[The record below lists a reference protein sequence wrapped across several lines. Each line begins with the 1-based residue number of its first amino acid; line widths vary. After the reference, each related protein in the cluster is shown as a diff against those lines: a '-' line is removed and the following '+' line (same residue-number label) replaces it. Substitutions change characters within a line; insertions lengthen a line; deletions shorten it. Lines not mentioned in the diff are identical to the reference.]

1 MIIALAMFQG
11 GLGALGGLLPMLLII
26 GVFYVLLIRPQQKRQ
41 KELQQT
47 ISQLKTGDRVVTTGG
62 IIGTIT
68 TVRDTSFLI
77 RSGEKTI
84 LEIARSAVA
93 GIEKEESA
101 SAHDHNCYRYSPR
114 FVCCDRPAPPARASR
129 FLLVGNKGHTRS
141 KHSPGTGSK
150 RRHAF
155 GDAGEE

>member
-1 MIIALAMFQG
+1 MAILSMITFLAMFQG

-26 GVFYVLLIRPQQKRQ
+26 GGFYVLLIRPQQKRQ

-47 ISQLKTGDRVVTTGG
+47 ISELKTGDRVVTTGG

-77 RSGEKTI
+77 RSADKSI

-93 GIEKEESA
+93 GIDEEEKKS
-101 SAHDHNCYRYSPR
+101 
-114 FVCCDRPAPPARASR
+114 
-129 FLLVGNKGHTRS
+129 
-141 KHSPGTGSK
+141 
-150 RRHAF
+150 
-155 GDAGEE
+155 